1 MTSKNYLMLCELYHP
16 KLHGFDENSDPNI
29 FGHHMVAYIK
39 HSRESDNESDGGY
52 SDDYNDD
59 DDSSDENDE
68 LTLDN
73 TIMQTYQNKYKN
85 LVQNSLKFNINL
97 EHKIVRNY
105 INIVTKDNYITPHI
119 GQRIYLSGDEC
130 VAIIKTTWLRIV
142 QRCWRRVYKTR
153 MQIINNIK
161 RNPQYLLR
169 REYDSKWSIRIP
181 TIHGMFWNFNAW
193 KTTTV
198 MEH

>member
-1 MTSKNYLMLCELYHP
+1 MTTKNYLMLCELFHP
-16 KLHGFDENSDPNI
+16 KLHGFDEKSDPNV
-29 FGHHMVAYIK
+29 FGHYMVAYIK
-39 HSRESDNESDGGY
+39 HSQESDNESDGGY
-52 SDDYNDD
+52 SDDYNDGD
-59 DDSSDENDE
+59 DYTDDSSDENDE

-105 INIVTKDNYITPHI
+105 INIVTKDNYITPQI
-119 GQRIYLSGDEC
+119 GQRIYLSGHEC
-130 VAIIKTTWLRIV
+130 VAIIKTVWLRIV

-161 RNPQYLLR
+161 R
-169 REYDSKWSIRIP
+169 D
-181 TIHGMFWNFNAW
+181 
-193 KTTTV
+193 
-198 MEH
+198 